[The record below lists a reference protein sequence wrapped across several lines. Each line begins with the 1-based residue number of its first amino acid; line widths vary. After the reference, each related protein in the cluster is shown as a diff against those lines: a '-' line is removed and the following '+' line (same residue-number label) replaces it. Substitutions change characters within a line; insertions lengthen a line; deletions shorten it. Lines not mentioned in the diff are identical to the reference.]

1 MSYVP
6 TTSSAQSLPDFK
18 NWIAGELVRISN
30 SFTTSKQALNIP
42 VINAAPAKPQV
53 GDVVFADGTNWNPSG
68 GRGLY
73 YYDTSW
79 VKIAQVQIMGFSFS
93 KNNSNNQSSSNADT
107 FVDPNQSPYLQDIYG
122 QAQQL
127 NSQGMPVEGV
137 AGINGMLGNALGT
150 AYGVGS
156 NMVAGGA
163 NASQGTNMALN
174 YAGGAMGGN
183 AQGGI
188 NTAMGAG
195 QGMANLTGMMG
206 AANNNGFNQAKVDSA
221 MAAAMPGLQNQI
233 TGATRDIFRDLQ
245 ENQLT
250 GIGSQAAGSGN
261 SGSSRAGM
269 MEGIATR
276 GAMDRSSDVAANI
289 FQNANNMYTGMEA
302 NRAAQNAGFQQQA
315 NQSNQSAYNNMLQYG
330 TGMGQNAYNTNQQNQ
345 QFGAS
350 MAQQLGQ
357 QGYNNMMAGVGMQQG
372 AGQYIRDYDQQLL
385 NNQYQQAMSPFNSL
399 NFYNQIVGA
408 PNNLSSASSSS
419 SGSSSGSSVG
429 FG

>member
-1 MSYVP
+1 M
-6 TTSSAQSLPDFK
+6 
-18 NWIAGELVRISN
+18 
-30 SFTTSKQALNIP
+30 
-42 VINAAPAKPQV
+42 
-53 GDVVFADGTNWNPSG
+53 
-68 GRGLY
+68 GL
-73 YYDTSW
+73 
-79 VKIAQVQIMGFSFS
+79 FSFGGS
-93 KNNSNNQSSSNADT
+93 KSDSSSNSNSST

-156 NMVAGGA
+156 SMVAGGA
-163 NASQGTNMALN
+163 NASQGTGMALN

-183 AQGGI
+183 AQNGI

-206 AANNNGFNQAKVDSA
+206 AANNGGFN
-221 MAAAMPGLQNQI
+221 AANAGQYMNNSLLNSQI
-233 TGATRDIFRDLQ
+233 DAASRDVMRNFQ
-245 ENQLT
+245 ENDLT
-250 GIGSQAAGSGN
+250 GIASNAAGTGN
-261 SGSSRAGM
+261 SGSSRAGVM
-269 MEGIATR
+269 AGIAAR
-276 GAMDRSSDVAANI
+276 GAGDRIGDISASMRGQAYN
-289 FQNANNMYTGMEA
+289 TGLGIEA

-372 AGQYIRDYDQQLL
+372 AGQYMRDYDQQLL

-399 NFYNQIVGA
+399 NFYSNLVGA
-408 PNNLSSASSSS
+408 PNNLSEAESSSN
-419 SGSSSGSSVG
+419 SSSMSVSGG

>member
-1 MSYVP
+1 
-6 TTSSAQSLPDFK
+6 
-18 NWIAGELVRISN
+18 
-30 SFTTSKQALNIP
+30 
-42 VINAAPAKPQV
+42 
-53 GDVVFADGTNWNPSG
+53 
-68 GRGLY
+68 
-73 YYDTSW
+73 
-79 VKIAQVQIMGFSFS
+79 MGFSFS

-233 TGATRDIFRDLQ
+233 TGATRDILRDLQ